1 MLLTAL
7 YQYLR
12 KECDTVISAYDTL
25 QQMQGDADAVHQLR
39 VGVKKLRAFFAL
51 AKQLPDYSF
60 GAGKHLH
67 TARLIQSVGGASR
80 DAHLQEKHLRLYEK
94 KVAWRFSFAHLLLQK
109 KHTTAIDL
117 LQDTIKHT
125 SLKKLETLPERFSKA
140 IEKMD
145 KTAATEAL
153 RQYLYQQHQQI
164 ILPAGRVHHA
174 EWHEVRKQV
183 KSLYY
188 QLTILAEVLPTTYT
202 DTLTKHTGKA
212 GELLGQWHDTSEL
225 SLFVGHT
232 ITQLRKEK
240 IALPEPVR
248 QLQSRLKADTRAQL
262 LQCSKQIKMLME
274 IGY

>member
-1 MLLTAL
+1 MLFTAL

-25 QQMQGDADAVHQLR
+25 QQTPGDADAVHRLR

-67 TARLIQSVGGASR
+67 ATRLIQAVGGASR

-109 KHTTAIDL
+109 KHTTASNL
-117 LQDTIKHT
+117 LQATIKHT
-125 SLKKLETLPERFSKA
+125 SLKQLETLPERFSKV
-140 IEKMD
+140 IEERD
-145 KTAATEAL
+145 TTGATGA
-153 RQYLYQQHQQI
+153 RQQYLYRQHQQI

-174 EWHEVRKQV
+174 AWHEVRKQV

-225 SLFVGHT
+225 SLFVAHT

-240 IALPEPVR
+240 IALPEPAR
-248 QLQSRLKADTRAQL
+248 QLHLRLKADTKAQL
-262 LQCSKQIKMLME
+262 LQCSKQIKILME
-274 IGY
+274 ISA